1 MRPPARP
8 ALGPHR
14 VADAPTII
22 RVPLPPPD
30 SGLELAPGV
39 IVPPPVV
46 RFSFVSSGGPGG
58 QNVNKRAT
66 KAELRLRLAD
76 LPLPSDALD
85 RLAALAGRRL
95 SDAGELVIAA
105 DEFRSQ
111 AQNRAACL
119 ERLRDLI
126 VRAQVRPKR
135 RRATRPTQG
144 SRERRLAGKK
154 ARSEVKRARRAS
166 GED

>member
-1 MRPPARP
+1 MRQRSCCVNAT
-8 ALGPHR
+8 GPE
-14 VADAPTII
+14 
-22 RVPLPPPD
+22 

-39 IVPPPVV
+39 VVPPSVV
-46 RFSFVSSGGPGG
+46 EFSFVSSGGPGG

-66 KAELRLRLAD
+66 KAELRVRLAA
-76 LPLPSDALD
+76 LPLPADALQ

-95 SDAGELVIAA
+95 SESGEVVIAA

-111 AQNRAACL
+111 GQNRAACL
-119 ERLRDLI
+119 ARLRDLI

-154 ARSEVKRARRAS
+154 ARSEVKRSRRAA